1 MVGGLRLLV
10 SLISLLFPMAVVHA
24 SDSSTSTTALPV
36 PPKAAVNPVAETIH
50 GTRIVDDYRWLE
62 DASSPE
68 TQRWV
73 SEEGAYSRSLLDP
86 LPGREQLHKR
96 LGELLSIGAPVR
108 IHDALHARAEA
119 VHFLGFEQPRIDA
132 ASPFGFQVLKIDAGG
147 FQRVGQRFD
156 HRVIDE
162 IAGRKTLD
170 GFGHAFDSFAQRINR
185 VFERADPL
193 KDVLIHKWDSRV
205 EWRRA

>member
-1 MVGGLRLLV
+1 MVGGLRLLF

-24 SDSSTSTTALPV
+24 SDSSTSTTALPG
-36 PPKAAVNPVAETIH
+36 PPRAAVNPVDETMH

-96 LGELLSIGAPVR
+96 LGELLSIGTISAPQIGGPHYFYTRREGTQNQPVLLVR
-108 IHDALHARAEA
+108 EGLHGEDRTLVDVNQMASDGTVALDWWAPSEDGKYVAY
-119 VHFLGFEQPRIDA
+119 GT
-132 ASPFGFQVLKIDAGG
+132 SPSGSEDSTLHIVETAGG
-147 FQRVGQRFD
+147 ELLSDTIPR
-156 HRVIDE
+156 
-162 IAGRKTLD
+162 
-170 GFGHAFDSFAQRINR
+170 
-185 VFERADPL
+185 
-193 KDVLIHKWDSRV
+193 
-205 EWRRA
+205 